1 MRIPTPYILRLT
13 TLALFPKRFRDG
25 PVDSSF
31 FFLATARQCI
41 AKQSVS
47 FGVFGLKGY
56 GFVEIGDSLFCTS
69 AKQVVLPPVVVYFE
83 IGCAEFGGAVE
94 ALECIFVLP
103 VVLQR
108 GAIAY
113 P

>member
-1 MRIPTPYILRLT
+1 M
-13 TLALFPKRFRDG
+13 
-25 PVDSSF
+25 DSSF
-31 FFLATARQCI
+31 FFLATARQGI
-41 AKQSVS
+41 AKQFVS

-56 GFVEIGDSLFCTS
+56 GFVEIGDSLCCTS

-94 ALECIFVLP
+94 ALECIFVFP

-108 GAIAY
+108 DAFAY
-113 P
+113 PCVYV